1 MSAPYCQIEAFI
13 NTDEFDRIP
22 DELEEWRYRQL
33 VSVVMFDDTLEDSPA
48 SSALTPQQAR
58 DLAFSLL
65 VCAEHA
71 EQRTN
76 SWEAGR

>member
-1 MSAPYCQIEAFI
+1 MSAPYSQIEAFI

-22 DELEEWRYRQL
+22 DEFEEWRYRQL
-33 VSVVMFDDTLEDSPA
+33 VSVVMLDDTLEDSPA
-48 SSALTPQQAR
+48 SSALTPRQAR

>member
-33 VSVVMFDDTLEDSPA
+33 VSVVMLDVERRLNPA
-48 SSALTPQQAR
+48 RAVWVAPFIGGMFAAMVAGLAR
-58 DLAFSLL
+58 L
-65 VCAEHA
+65 
-71 EQRTN
+71 
-76 SWEAGR
+76 

>member
-1 MSAPYCQIEAFI
+1 MSAPYCHIEAFI

-33 VSVVMFDDTLEDSPA
+33 VSVVMLDDTLEDSPV

-76 SWEAGR
+76 SWETER

>member
-1 MSAPYCQIEAFI
+1 
-13 NTDEFDRIP
+13 
-22 DELEEWRYRQL
+22 
-33 VSVVMFDDTLEDSPA
+33 MFDDTLEDSPA